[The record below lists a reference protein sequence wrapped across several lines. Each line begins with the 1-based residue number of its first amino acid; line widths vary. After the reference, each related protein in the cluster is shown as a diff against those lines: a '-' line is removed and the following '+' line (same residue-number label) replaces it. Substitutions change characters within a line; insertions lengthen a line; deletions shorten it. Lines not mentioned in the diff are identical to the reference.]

1 MNEVSGKKM
10 EDIVVKQGFL
20 YLQQQQTFG
29 KKWRK
34 FWGMLY
40 SGGVCA
46 AACLE
51 LLEGSGPPSTETAKK
66 AGSSKHLIKLSDC
79 VHVAESVGETSNP
92 KETIPFFLE
101 TTEKCYLL
109 AAERTEAADWIR
121 VVCEHAFLKSRED
134 WKTMVEKD
142 LLKGKTTSVLMAE
155 NSLYS
160 STCKAVSAKE
170 FLVTVKA
177 TQASEQCQL
186 WGRFLLRAK
195 ADALE
200 ICSIQ
205 KRDVFYTWPY
215 KFLRRFGHDKV
226 MFMFEAGRRCAS
238 GEGSFEFLT
247 KQGNEIIQVIE
258 TAINAQRAA
267 EMTDQCKGRSC
278 STSLKTSLL
287 VRATNEARSYE
298 EGALDKKVMAVEEGQ
313 PSHAATTKTL
323 SLGSSCQGNPANNGR
338 LVKPI
343 PSCPL
348 PSTKFSY
355 LELSN
360 SLPRGDPQYGPGMLE
375 RAGKMKAPQVK
386 VEPDMETEESLDSV
400 SKSLVSRDGNRP
412 QQAISAAPT
421 TLMASCD
428 RSDRSGFILAGSGL
442 EHVYDTPETLVHVVY
457 DEPQEIKGEAW
468 KLQAT
473 AEDPVGHEYP
483 YNPYLDDYSVP
494 KMAASSTLGLSR
506 QDKNLLDKSAFDKMT
521 QRFKKNPNAQ

>member
-1 MNEVSGKKM
+1 M
-10 EDIVVKQGFL
+10 EDGAVKQGFL

-34 FWGMLY
+34 FWGVLY
-40 SGGVCA
+40 SGSVCA

-79 VHVAESVGETSNP
+79 VHVAEAAGEASNP

-109 AAERTEAADWIR
+109 AAERTEAADWIL

-134 WKTMVEKD
+134 WKTMMEKN
-142 LLKGKTTSVLMAE
+142 LLKGQPTSVLMAE

-160 STCKAVSAKE
+160 SACKAATVKE
-170 FLVTVKA
+170 FPVTVKA
-177 TQASEQCQL
+177 TQASEHCQL
-186 WGRFLLRAK
+186 WGKFLLRAK

-200 ICSIQ
+200 LCSIQ
-205 KRDVFYTWPY
+205 KGDVLYTWPY
-215 KFLRRFGHDKV
+215 RFLRRFGRDKV
-226 MFMFEAGRRCAS
+226 MFTFEAGRRCAS

-247 KQGNEIIQVIE
+247 KQGDEIIRVIE

-267 EMTDQCKGRSC
+267 GMTDQCKGGSFN
-278 STSLKTSLL
+278 TSSRTSLL
-287 VRATNEARSYE
+287 ARASSETRSYA
-298 EGALDKKVMAVEEGQ
+298 EGALEEKAVAVETGQ
-313 PSHAATTKTL
+313 LPHAASTKSF
-323 SLGSSCQGNPANNGR
+323 SLGPSCQGNPANRGR

-343 PSCPL
+343 ASCPL

-360 SLPRGDPQYGPGMLE
+360 SLPRRDPQYGPGMLE
-375 RAGKMKAPQVK
+375 RAGKMVVPQVK
-386 VEPDMETEESLDSV
+386 VEPDVEALDPA
-400 SKSLVSRDGNRP
+400 SKLLVSRNGNRP
-412 QQAISAAPT
+412 QQAIREALTPPVGG
-421 TLMASCD
+421 D
-428 RSDRSGFILAGSGL
+428 RSVALGLISAGSGP
-442 EHVYDTPETLVHVVY
+442 EHIYDDPEGLVHVVY
-457 DEPQEIKGEAW
+457 DEPQEFKGEAW

-494 KMAASSTLGLSR
+494 KMAAFSTLRLSG
-506 QDKNLLDKSAFDKMT
+506 QDKNLLEESAFDKMV
-521 QRFKKNPNAQ
+521 QRLKKNQNTQ